1 MSTKVMVVDDNHD
14 IRNLLATWL
23 KQVGYEVLLAE
34 DGMTALDMFSR
45 ERPSMLFLDML
56 LPKKNGIEV
65 CKEIKNDPFGAKTPV
80 VLMTAVYKG
89 MQYALEAKKSG
100 ADIYIE
106 KPFQN
111 EKILEIT
118 HKLIGPP
125 DIDIPDEVSF
135 VESKAGDRE
144 IALEGKLSEASLPVL
159 LVTINKKKLTGE
171 LRLRFGT
178 AAKSIFFLS
187 GRPLYTASNQIS
199 DRLGITVLKQG
210 LITKD
215 QYDEAVRLMQQSSGS
230 VKIGQALIRLGFI
243 TDYELSYTLREQYKK
258 ILFSLFQWTDG
269 EYTFL
274 KTENISEQSDALNV
288 PLNELIFQGLEESYT
303 FLRVER
309 EMGNLDA
316 IFMATPTGM
325 EHLQTGKIKDKYK
338 KALALIDGTKT
349 LRQIMNANPERGE
362 ENAMA
367 IFALYICGYLAIK
380 EVRTFDD
387 DSEDAHSI
395 TPDMIIK
402 KHKDI
407 QEQNYYQIIG
417 VDSKAS
423 TNDIKKAYFR
433 LAKLY
438 HPDKFRGDDYKNL
451 RKDIDEIFNKISQ
464 AHKVLTSVSK
474 RTEYEKSMSTP
485 KEDQETIQKYTRVRN
500 AELRFIEG
508 KAAFQRG
515 KQDEAM
521 EALKWAIEMNPD
533 ESEYYRLMGQ
543 IYMSKYLPSQPEFQK
558 ADEFLKKSIQLR
570 STDPENYFFY
580 GQYKKRIGDMDSAH
594 GNFKKAIE
602 LRPNYHEAI
611 REVRLYEMR
620 TDKQKK
626 KGGR

>member
-1 MSTKVMVVDDNHD
+1 MSTKVMIVDDNND

-23 KQVGYEVLLAE
+23 KQVGYDVLLAD
-34 DGMTALDMFSR
+34 DGAAALDMFSR
-45 ERPSMLFLDML
+45 EKPKLLFLDML

-65 CKEIKNDPFGAKTPV
+65 CKEIKMDPDGAKTPI

-100 ADIYIE
+100 ADVYIE

-125 DIDIPDEVSF
+125 EVEITDEVSF
-135 VESKAGDRE
+135 IETKAGDRE
-144 IALEGKLSEASLPVL
+144 ITLEGNMSGASLPVL

-171 LRLRFGT
+171 LRLRYGT

-187 GRPLYTASNQIS
+187 GRPLYSASNQIS

-210 LITKD
+210 LISKD
-215 QYDEAVRLMQQSSGS
+215 QYDEAVRLMQQSNGS
-230 VKIGQALIRLGFI
+230 VKIGQALIRLGFL
-243 TDYELSYTLREQYKK
+243 TDYELTFTLREQYKK
-258 ILFSLFQWTDG
+258 ILISLFQWTEGD
-269 EYTFL
+269 YAFL
-274 KTENISEQSDALNV
+274 KSDNIIEQNDALNI
-288 PLNELIFQGLEESYT
+288 PLNDLILQGLEESYT
-303 FLRVER
+303 FIRVEK
-309 EMGNLDA
+309 EIGNLDT

-325 EHLQTGKIKDKYK
+325 ESLQTGKIKEKYK
-338 KALALIDGTKT
+338 KAFGLIDGTKT
-349 LRQIMNANPERGE
+349 LRQIMNDDPEKGE
-362 ENAMA
+362 ENVMA
-367 IFALYICGYLAIK
+367 VYALYICGYLAIK
-380 EVRTFDD
+380 EVRSFDT
-387 DSEDAHSI
+387 EQGEAHSI
-395 TPDMIIK
+395 TPEMIIK
-402 KHKDI
+402 KFKDLPD
-407 QEQNYYQIIG
+407 QNYYQILG

-438 HPDKFRGDDYKNL
+438 HPDKFRGDDYKDL
-451 RKDIDEIFNKISQ
+451 RKSIDEIFNKISQ

-485 KEDQETIQKYTRVRN
+485 KEDQETVQKFTRVRN

-515 KQDEAM
+515 RFDDAM
-521 EALKWAIEMNPD
+521 EALKWAIELNPE

-543 IYMSKYLPSQPEFQK
+543 IYMSKYLPSQPEFLK
-558 ADEFLKKSIQLR
+558 ADEFLKKSIKLR
-570 STDPENYFFY
+570 NNDPENYFFY
-580 GQYKKRIGDMDSAH
+580 GQFKKRIGDHDGAFT
-594 GNFKKAIE
+594 NFKKAIE
-602 LRPNYHEAI
+602 FRPGYHEAI

-620 TDKQKK
+620 ADKQKK